1 MSRFADIAL
10 LDSLLTPKDRLE
22 GYEERIVSLMLAVL
36 VDGSQDELTMPQRK
50 LAQDMATRKQV

>member
-10 LDSLLTPKDRLE
+10 LESLLTHRDRLE
-22 GYEERIVSLMLAVL
+22 GYEERIISQMLEVL